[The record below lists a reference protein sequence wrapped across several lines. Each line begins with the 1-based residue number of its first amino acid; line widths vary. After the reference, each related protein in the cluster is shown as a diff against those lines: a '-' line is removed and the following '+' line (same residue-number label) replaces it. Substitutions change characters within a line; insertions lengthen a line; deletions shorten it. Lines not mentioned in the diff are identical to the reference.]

1 MSKKHKIA
9 LITDSTSDVPAELI
23 KEYGIYVVPL
33 YVLWGAEQFLD
44 RVTIQPDELYAR
56 LQTDPV
62 HPSTSQPTPKD
73 FADMYEQVRKDGAEE
88 AVVVCL
94 SDGLSGTVDSALQ
107 AQEMSDLPVHIVD
120 SKSVSMGLGWQ
131 VLAAARAREA
141 GGDAEAMVAAT
152 AKVRETLSVIFT
164 VDTLEYLHKG
174 GRIGAAAKLLGT
186 ALQLKPSL
194 LIDPKVGIVEAGAKI
209 RTRKKA
215 LETVYQTFFEKYAGK
230 KNLRIAIL
238 TINCPEESNEWAEQ
252 IKAEYSPVELFI
264 TPTSP
269 VVGIHGG
276 PGTLGIVGYV
286 ED

>member
-1 MSKKHKIA
+1 MTKKHKIA
-9 LITDSTSDVPAELI
+9 LITDSTCDVPPSLI
-23 KEYGIYVVPL
+23 EEYGIYVVPL
-33 YVLWGAEQFLD
+33 YVLWGNEQFKD
-44 RVTIQPDELYAR
+44 RVDIQPDELYAR
-56 LQTDPV
+56 LAKDPV

-73 FADMYEQVRKDGAEE
+73 FADIYKKVKEDGAEE
-88 AVVVCL
+88 AVVVCI
-94 SDGLSGTVDSALQ
+94 SDGLSGTVDSAQQ
-107 AQEMSDLPVHIVD
+107 AREMCDLPVHIVD

-131 VLAAARAREA
+131 VLAAARIRGA
-141 GGDAEAMVAAT
+141 GGDAAEMVAAT
-152 AKVRETLSVIFT
+152 AKVRETLSVVFT

-194 LIDPKVGIVEAGAKI
+194 LIDPKVGIVEPGAKV

-230 KNLRIAIL
+230 KGLRIAIL
-238 TINCPEESNEWAEQ
+238 TINCPEESNQWFERIQE
-252 IKAEYSPVELFI
+252 EHCPVEMYI

-276 PGTLGIVGYV
+276 PGTMGLVGYI
-286 ED
+286 EG